1 MEDTLERLR
10 NVFGNAATGLNTLEK
25 KISFATG
32 YMRDNKHLTREEALD
47 IIQKIVIGEL

>member
-1 MEDTLERLR
+1 MGDTINRLK
-10 NVFGNAATGLNTLEK
+10 NVFGNEATGIRTLAD

-47 IIQKIVIGEL
+47 IIQKIVIGEI